1 MTTPVTSSATLAS
14 ADVYT
19 DFAGLAALKKSARS
33 NDPEALRAVAK
44 QYESLFARMMIKS
57 MRDAVGKDPIFGS
70 DEEQT
75 YQGMYDDQL
84 SIEMTKGHGLGLAD
98 MLVRQMQRLTGG
110 SRTDASDKTD
120 SSRTGTAGHPI
131 SSGLQSMSH
140 AALRRYQEQN
150 GGSPGRSPSANV
162 SPQAQSDF
170 ISELWPTAQEAGRQL
185 GVDPRNLIAQAAL
198 ETNWGTHVPRDA
210 GGRSSNNLFGMK
222 TGGQWTG
229 AANVDIEAA
238 IGRRDLD
245 VEWLADPDQG
255 LGQRPGG
262 IERTVQAGIE
272 NRTAIDRD
280 DIVRLRCGE
289 ADLEHVL
296 RIFASVQGDAPPA
309 LAMGVDQGK
318 DLAVDLCL
326 RQCCDDEV
334 AFPVTVTFR
343 FPVLDGAAAADAE
356 MRAEWFD
363 ALRACAFDP
372 QQLPPVWM
380 MARYGRDV
388 DGLPGERVRNED
400 ASPVDQRNAV
410 TEVADMI
417 DDDPLNHG
425 ERR

>member
-110 SRTDASDKTD
+110 SRTDAADKTD
-120 SSRTGTAGHPI
+120 SSRASTAGHTI
-131 SSGLQSMSH
+131 SSGSQSMSH

-229 AANVDIEAA
+229 AAVSAETQEYDNGTPVTTTSEFRSYDSRAHSFQDYVALLRNSPRYAA
-238 IGRRDLD
+238 ALNTGSNTHAFATALQRGGY
-245 VEWLADPDQG
+245 ATDPQYASKITAIANG
-255 LGQRPGG
+255 IGQRPA
-262 IERTVQAGIE
+262 TIE
-272 NRTAIDRD
+272 NPFKSASALPITPTT
-280 DIVRLRCGE
+280 G
-289 ADLEHVL
+289 VL
-296 RIFASVQGDAPPA
+296 
-309 LAMGVDQGK
+309 
-318 DLAVDLCL
+318 
-326 RQCCDDEV
+326 
-334 AFPVTVTFR
+334 
-343 FPVLDGAAAADAE
+343 
-356 MRAEWFD
+356 
-363 ALRACAFDP
+363 
-372 QQLPPVWM
+372 
-380 MARYGRDV
+380 
-388 DGLPGERVRNED
+388 
-400 ASPVDQRNAV
+400 
-410 TEVADMI
+410 
-417 DDDPLNHG
+417 
-425 ERR
+425 